1 MDRPAGVDHIL
12 GMSETTGLPARIIA
26 DAPARVD
33 ETARPVRRGFWSKV
47 RANLG
52 RVPFANDAVAS
63 WFAATDPATPK
74 RAKAILL
81 GALAY
86 FVMPI
91 DALPDVVA
99 LLGFTDDA
107 AVIALAIRTVRVHL
121 RPEHYDRARAILA
134 DPDRLP
140 QDDRA

>member
-1 MDRPAGVDHIL
+1 MDSRTDVDHISI
-12 GMSETTGLPARIIA
+12 MSETTGLPARIIA
-26 DAPARVD
+26 AAPDRVEDNAR
-33 ETARPVRRGFWSKV
+33 TVRRGFWSKL

-52 RVPFANDAVAS
+52 RVPFATDAVAS
-63 WFAATDPATPK
+63 WYAATDPATPT

-81 GALAY
+81 GALAN
-86 FVMPI
+86 FVMPA

-99 LLGFTDDA
+99 ILGFTDDA

-121 RPEHYDRARAILA
+121 RPDHYERARTALA

-140 QDDRA
+140 SDDAA

>member
-1 MDRPAGVDHIL
+1 MDSRPGVDHIL
-12 GMSETTGLPARIIA
+12 DMSETTGLPARIIA
-26 DAPARVD
+26 AAPERVEANAR
-33 ETARPVRRGFWSKV
+33 TVRRGFWSKV

-52 RVPFANDAVAS
+52 RVPFATDAVAA
-63 WFAATDPATPK
+63 WYAATDPATPT

-107 AVIALAIRTVRVHL
+107 AVIALAIRTVAVHL
-121 RPEHYDRARAILA
+121 RPDHYDRARAALA

-140 QDDRA
+140 SDDAA